1 MLFLAVDVDEDSSK
15 LVGCGNAFSLFL
27 LSLAPH
33 KVQGLLHW
41 IQVLEVLPY

>member
-1 MLFLAVDVDEDSSK
+1 
-15 LVGCGNAFSLFL
+15 L